1 MQLQALKMIIK
12 ELVCYEEF
20 KSRVFNFHIMNLRV
34 VLFPLS
40 LIMMSYHGDFVR
52 GNGLKSDIL
61 DQILQKYIPNSIF
74 MTLF

>member
-1 MQLQALKMIIK
+1 MSQEETIDFSIENVMK
-12 ELVCYEEF
+12 ELVCYEGL

-40 LIMMSYHGDFVR
+40 LIMMPYHGDFVR

-61 DQILQKYIPNSIF
+61 DQILQKYI
-74 MTLF
+74 T

>member
-1 MQLQALKMIIK
+1 MLKALKMIIK

-20 KSRVFNFHIMNLRV
+20 KSRVFNFPIMNLRV
-34 VLFPLS
+34 LLFPLS
-40 LIMMSYHGDFVR
+40 LIMMPYHGDFVR

-61 DQILQKYIPNSIF
+61 DQILQKYNSIF